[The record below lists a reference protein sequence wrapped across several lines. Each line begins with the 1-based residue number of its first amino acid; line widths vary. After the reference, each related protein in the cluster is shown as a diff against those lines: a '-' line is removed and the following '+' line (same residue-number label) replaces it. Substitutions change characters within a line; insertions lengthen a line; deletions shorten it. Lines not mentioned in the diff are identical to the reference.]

1 MRADVPVFLWIIMS
15 SIQLK
20 VTQVNFA
27 VARSHM
33 ANEGALAALDMAHD
47 KANADAKHEVC
58 VLYLQHVLVI
68 S

>member
-1 MRADVPVFLWIIMS
+1 MS